1 MLSRTA
7 DNLFWLAR
15 YMERADNIAR
25 LLQVAERMS
34 NIGPS
39 ESAAQLPEG
48 VTGSEWRSA
57 IIAAGCEEGYFA
69 KYEEATAEQVA
80 DYLVR
85 DRDNPSSILSCM
97 ETARH
102 NARSVRTALT
112 ADMWDA
118 INSTWLQ
125 LRTLP
130 IDVRSPEQLG
140 RLIDWTKERTELF
153 HGAYANTMLRTEA
166 YQFTRLGHFLER
178 ADNTARILDVK
189 YHVLLPSSEAVG
201 GVLDYYQWTALLRV
215 VSALR
220 AYHVVYAGR
229 IVPWNV
235 AELMILRKELP
246 RSLLFC
252 YDQLEHALGQIASEY
267 GEPTGEAHRL
277 AGALHAELRYARM
290 ADIFQTG
297 LHEFL
302 TAIIERTAL
311 LGAEIARKYLV

>member
-34 NIGPS
+34 NIGPGGS
-39 ESAAQLPEG
+39 GAHLPDG
-48 VTGSEWRSA
+48 VAGSEWRSA
-57 IIAAGCEEGYFA
+57 IIAAGCEDAYFE
-69 KYEEATAEQVA
+69 KYDEATAEQVA

-112 ADMWDA
+112 ADMWEA
-118 INSTWLQ
+118 VNSTWLQ
-125 LRTLP
+125 LRELP
-130 IDVRSPEQLG
+130 MDARSPEQLA
-140 RLIDWTKERTELF
+140 RLIDWTRERTELF

-166 YQFTRLGHFLER
+166 FQFTRLGHFLER

-189 YHVLLPSSEAVG
+189 YHVLLPTTDSVG

-220 AYHVVYAGR
+220 AYHVVYPGR

-252 YDQLEHALGQIASEY
+252 YEQMESALNLIALEY
-267 GEPTGEAHRL
+267 GEATDEVHRQ

-302 TAIIERTAL
+302 TEVIERTAK
-311 LGAEIARKYLV
+311 LGAEIARKYLA